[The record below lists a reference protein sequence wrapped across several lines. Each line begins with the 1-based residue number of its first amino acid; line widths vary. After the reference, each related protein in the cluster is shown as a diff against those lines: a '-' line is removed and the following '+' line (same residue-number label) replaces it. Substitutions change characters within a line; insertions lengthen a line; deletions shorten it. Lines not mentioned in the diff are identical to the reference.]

1 MKPMKP
7 TKPMQFVSYNIQ
19 YGTGRDG
26 VVDLP
31 RIARAVQGADVIA
44 LQEVERFSHRTS
56 MQDQPALLAELLPGY
71 HWVYGP
77 GMDLSADVVAPDGRV
92 TQQRRQFGNMLLSKS
107 PILTARNHLLPKL
120 GTLVQFSL
128 QRCALEGV
136 IVTAGGHALRLYSVH
151 LTHLDDSDRAPQ
163 IEHLLQV
170 HAKAY
175 GEGPGW
181 CGSGVSQEM
190 TEGQLAMPMPREA
203 VLMGDFNLTVRSPLY
218 ARLAGPLSPEY
229 GRMNALDGF
238 VDAWVA
244 AGHAEA
250 EGTTCY
256 SGTYS
261 SGQRIDFCF
270 VSSSHAARIKRAWID
285 NEADGSD
292 HQPIW
297 TEIDL

>member
-1 MKPMKP
+1 MKL
-7 TKPMQFVSYNIQ
+7 VSYNIQ

-26 VVDLP
+26 VVDLR

-44 LQEVERFSHRTS
+44 LQEVERFSQRTAL
-56 MQDQPALLAELLPGY
+56 QDQPALLAELLPGY

-77 GMDLSADVVAPDGRV
+77 GMDLNADVVAPDGRV
-92 TQQRRQFGNMLLSKS
+92 TPQRRQFGNMLLSKT
-107 PILTARNHLLPKL
+107 PILSARNHLLPKL

-136 IVTAGGHALRLYSVH
+136 IVTAAGRALRLYSVH

-163 IEHLLQV
+163 IDHLLQV
-170 HAKAY
+170 HARAF

-181 CGSGVSQEM
+181 CGSGVSAEM
-190 TEGQLAMPMPREA
+190 TEGQAAMPMPREA
-203 VLMGDFNLTVRSPLY
+203 VLMGDFNLTVKSPLY
-218 ARLAGPLSPEY
+218 ARLVGAMSPEY
-229 GRMNALDGF
+229 GRMNSLDGF

-250 EGTTCY
+250 AGNTCH
-256 SGTYS
+256 SGTFS
-261 SGQRIDFCF
+261 TGQRIDYCF
-270 VSSSHAARIKRAWID
+270 VSSTYASRIQKAWID
-285 NEADGSD
+285 EQADGSD

-297 TEIDL
+297 TEIEL

>member
-1 MKPMKP
+1 MKL
-7 TKPMQFVSYNIQ
+7 VSYNIQ

-26 VVDLP
+26 VVDLQ

-44 LQEVERFSHRTS
+44 LQEVERFSQRTAL
-56 MQDQPALLAELLPGY
+56 QDQPALLAELLPGY

-77 GMDLSADVVAPDGRV
+77 GMDLSADITGPDGRV
-92 TQQRRQFGNMLLSKS
+92 TQQRRQFGNMLLSKT

-120 GTLVQFSL
+120 GTRVQFSL

-151 LTHLDDSDRAPQ
+151 LSHLDDSDRAPQ

-170 HAKAY
+170 HARAF

-181 CGSGVSQEM
+181 CGSAVEPEM
-190 TEGQLAMPMPREA
+190 TEGHLPMPMPREA
-203 VLMGDFNLTVRSPLY
+203 VLMGDFNLTVASPLY
-218 ARLAGPLSPEY
+218 ARLVGALSPEY
-229 GRMNALDGF
+229 GRMSSLEGF

-244 AGHAEA
+244 AGQAETS
-250 EGTTCY
+250 GCTCN
-256 SGTYS
+256 SGTLS
-261 SGQRIDFCF
+261 TGQRIDYCF
-270 VSSSHAARIKRAWID
+270 VSSVYAAHIQRAWID
-285 NEADGSD
+285 ERAEGSD

-297 TEIDL
+297 IEIEL